1 VDDCEIPEAVRAAWQ
16 HVTEAW
22 DDAKRHDAFVG
33 LAAQHECFPWAAAR
47 YKERAGDPVA
57 DRQIDRVQRA
67 AAATLMA
74 TATRKP
80 ENAPKRYQVM
90 LAVLAVIGIVLAVGL
105 FYAMHLREHSS
116 VPPPKA
122 GAR

>member
-1 VDDCEIPEAVRAAWQ
+1 MDDSGIPESVRAAWQ
-16 HVTEAW
+16 AVTEGW
-22 DDAKRHDAFVG
+22 DDAKRHDVLVG
-33 LAAQHECFPWAAAR
+33 MAAQHHCFPWAAAR
-47 YKERAGDPVA
+47 YKERAGDAIA
-57 DRQIDRVQRA
+57 DRQIERLQRA

-74 TATRKP
+74 TATQRP
-80 ENAPKRYQVM
+80 EHTPKRFQM
-90 LAVLAVIGIVLAVGL
+90 TLAVIAVLGILLAVGF